1 MRFRSISFVA
11 GLILAVGA
19 FVALFILGQVVN
31 PSPYEV
37 VIVVSEVGPGT
48 PLTLDLVGVD
58 PQSVDPRV
66 AREYVLQDELEAWL
80 GATVIEPLHPGQP
93 LMHAHLVRADNPA
106 AARRLALG
114 LEDAEL
120 VAMAI
125 PVNAEIAPQDIR
137 PGDRVDVIYGVG
149 SVGLGNTAERYL
161 YPEESSP
168 PAGATVEEGG
178 GVPVFGLEPTP
189 SPTPDLVFPVA
200 KVCVRDLA
208 VLDVIHE
215 EQPNPA
221 YGGPDSGEPATIP
234 GEVVAVQVA
243 VPREQEEMLHYAVTT
258 GEYRVAL
265 LSPNAPE
272 EDDPT
277 LGMTWDDLVA
287 FFWAERQAALDAIT
301 DTTRLLGPGAAAIV
315 ATPQGTPLATPIT
328 PTAMIT
334 EGTGSA
340 LSPAPSEI
348 EGEAEGM
355 PGEATPAPAAAV
367 ELAPTPGPVQPTA
380 EPASPVG
387 ELPLATPEGTGQ
399 GAGLLPSLNSSVLY
413 GGVCVGAGLVVL
425 VGLALGVRS
434 FLIRRRDAQSTGRS

>member
-1 MRFRSISFVA
+1 MSFVA
-11 GLILAVGA
+11 GLLLAVGA
-19 FVALFILGQVVN
+19 FVALFIMGQVVN

-66 AREYVLQDELEAWL
+66 AREYVLRDELDGWL
-80 GATVIEPLHPGQP
+80 GATVVEPLHPGQP
-93 LMHAHLVRADNPA
+93 LMHAHLVRAENPA

-149 SVGLGNTAERYL
+149 DVGLGGMTESYL
-161 YPEESSP
+161 YPEELNP
-168 PAGATVEEGG
+168 PAGAGVEEEEAA
-178 GVPVFGLEPTP
+178 PVWGLEPTP
-189 SPTPDLVFPVA
+189 SPTPHLAFPVA

-221 YGGPDSGEPATIP
+221 YGGPESGEPPTIP
-234 GEVVAVQVA
+234 GEVMAVQVA
-243 VPREQEEMLHYAVTT
+243 VPREQEEMLHYVVTT

-265 LSPNAPE
+265 LSPNAPR
-272 EDDPT
+272 EDGPT

-287 FFWAERQAALDAIT
+287 FFWAERETALEAIT
-301 DTTRLLGPGAAAIV
+301 GTTRLLGPGAAAIV
-315 ATPQGTPLATPIT
+315 ATPQGTPFPTPV
-328 PTAMIT
+328 
-334 EGTGSA
+334 
-340 LSPAPSEI
+340 LSPA
-348 EGEAEGM
+348 EGPVISPTAVITGGAEPALSEAEGM
-355 PGEATPAPAAAV
+355 PDGATPAPAAGA
-367 ELAPTPGPVQPTA
+367 ELAPTPGPVEPTPEA
-380 EPASPVG
+380 ASPVG
-387 ELPLATPEGTGQ
+387 ELPVATPEGTGES
-399 GAGLLPSLNSSVLY
+399 AGLLSSLNTSVLY

-425 VGLALGVRS
+425 VVLVLGVRS
-434 FLIRRRDAQSTGRS
+434 FLIRRQAVQNRGGS

>member
-1 MRFRSISFVA
+1 MRFRSMSFVA
-11 GLILAVGA
+11 GLLLAVGA
-19 FVALFILGQVVN
+19 FVALFIMGQVVN

-66 AREYVLQDELEAWL
+66 AREYVLRDELDGWL
-80 GATVIEPLHPGQP
+80 GATVVEPLHPGQP
-93 LMHAHLVRADNPA
+93 LMHAHLVRAENPA

-149 SVGLGNTAERYL
+149 DVGLGGMTESYL
-161 YPEESSP
+161 YPEELNP
-168 PAGATVEEGG
+168 PAGAGVEEGERA
-178 GVPVFGLEPTP
+178 PTWGLEPTP
-189 SPTPDLVFPVA
+189 SPTPHLAFPVA

-221 YGGPDSGEPATIP
+221 YGGPESGEPPTIP
-234 GEVVAVQVA
+234 GEVMAVQVA
-243 VPREQEEMLHYAVTT
+243 VPRKQEEMLHYVVTT

-265 LSPNAPE
+265 LSPNASR

-287 FFWAERQAALDAIT
+287 FFWAEREAALEAIT
-301 DTTRLLGPGAAAIV
+301 GTTRLLGPGAAAIV
-315 ATPQGTPLATPIT
+315 ATPQGTPFPTPVISPTAVITDGAEMPGGATP
-328 PTAMIT
+328 
-334 EGTGSA
+334 
-340 LSPAPSEI
+340 
-348 EGEAEGM
+348 
-355 PGEATPAPAAAV
+355 TPAAGA
-367 ELAPTPGPVQPTA
+367 EFAPTPGPVEPTPEA
-380 EPASPVG
+380 ASPVE
-387 ELPLATPEGTGQ
+387 ELPVATPEGTGE
-399 GAGLLPSLNSSVLY
+399 GAGPLPSLNTSVLY
-413 GGVCVGAGLVVL
+413 GAVCVGAGLVVL
-425 VGLALGVRS
+425 VVLALGVRS
-434 FLIRRRDAQSTGRS
+434 FLIRRQAVQNRGGS

>member
-1 MRFRSISFVA
+1 MSFVA
-11 GLILAVGA
+11 GLLLAVGA
-19 FVALFILGQVVN
+19 FVALFIMGQVVN

-66 AREYVLQDELEAWL
+66 AREYVLRDELDGWL
-80 GATVIEPLHPGQP
+80 GATVVEPLHPGQP
-93 LMHAHLVRADNPA
+93 LMHAHLVRAENPA

-137 PGDRVDVIYGVG
+137 PGDRVDVIYSVG
-149 SVGLGNTAERYL
+149 DVGLGGMTERYL
-161 YPEESSP
+161 YPEELNP
-168 PAGATVEEGG
+168 PAGAGVEEGEEA
-178 GVPVFGLEPTP
+178 PVWGLEPTP
-189 SPTPDLVFPVA
+189 SPTPHLAFPVA

-221 YGGPDSGEPATIP
+221 YGGPESGEPPTIP
-234 GEVVAVQVA
+234 GEVMAVQVA
-243 VPREQEEMLHYAVTT
+243 VPRKQEEMLHYVVTT

-265 LSPNAPE
+265 LSPNASR

-287 FFWAERQAALDAIT
+287 FFWAERETALEAIT
-301 DTTRLLGPGAAAIV
+301 GTTRLLGPGAAAIV
-315 ATPQGTPLATPIT
+315 VTPQGTPFPTPVIS
-328 PTAMIT
+328 PTAVIT
-334 EGTGSA
+334 GEAEPA
-340 LSPAPSEI
+340 LS
-348 EGEAEGM
+348 EAEGM
-355 PGEATPAPAAAV
+355 PGGATPTLAAGA
-367 ELAPTPGPVQPTA
+367 EFAPTPGPVEPTP
-380 EPASPVG
+380 EVASPVE
-387 ELPLATPEGTGQ
+387 ELPVATPEEPPTGI
-399 GAGLLPSLNSSVLY
+399 GGLGGFNTSVLY

-425 VGLALGVRS
+425 VVLALGVRS
-434 FLIRRRDAQSTGRS
+434 FLIRRQSVQSRGGS